1 MKSKEFP
8 EKNKNFSQSIHNHKE
23 NAKIKESKNS
33 VGCEYAVELNE
44 VTKCYGEKETECRVT
59 ALDNITLKIEK
70 EEFITIM
77 GPSGSGKSTLLHII
91 GLLDEA
97 SEGEVFLSKI
107 KTTKMDQDQRAEIR
121 NKKIG
126 FVFQAFN
133 LIPSLT
139 VLENVEM
146 PQTIMGVEKKKRA
159 ENATKI
165 LERLG
170 MKKRV
175 GHYPNQLSGGE
186 KQRAAIARALI
197 NDPEIILADEPTG
210 NLDSKNGQ
218 EVLDILEELHK
229 SGKTIIVVTHDQSVA
244 KRCERIVKLKDG
256 KLDK

>member
-1 MKSKEFP
+1 MK
-8 EKNKNFSQSIHNHKE
+8 
-23 NAKIKESKNS
+23 
-33 VGCEYAVELNE
+33 EYAVELNE
-44 VTKCYGEKETECRVT
+44 VTKCYGEKEKECRVT
-59 ALDNITLKIEK
+59 ALDNVTLKIEK

-97 SEGEVFLSKI
+97 SEGEIFLSKI
-107 KTTKMDQDQRAEIR
+107 KTTNMTDDQRAEVR

-133 LIPSLT
+133 LIPSLN

-146 PQTIMGVEKKKRA
+146 PQTISGVDKKERA
-159 ENATKI
+159 KNATKI

-170 MKKRV
+170 MGNRIN
-175 GHYPNQLSGGE
+175 HYPNQLSGGE
-186 KQRAAIARALI
+186 KQRVAIARALI

-218 EVLDILEELHK
+218 EVLDILEELHRG
-229 SGKTIIVVTHDQSVA
+229 GKTIIVVTHDQSVA
-244 KRCERIVKLKDG
+244 KRCERIVRLKDG
-256 KLDK
+256 KLVK

>member
-1 MKSKEFP
+1 MKEL
-8 EKNKNFSQSIHNHKE
+8 
-23 NAKIKESKNS
+23 
-33 VGCEYAVELNE
+33 AVELKE
-44 VTKCYGEKETECRVT
+44 VTKCYGEKECRVT
-59 ALDNITLKIEK
+59 ALDSITLKIEK

-77 GPSGSGKSTLLHII
+77 GPSGSGKSTLLHIV

-97 SEGEVFLSKI
+97 SAGEVFLSKI
-107 KTTKMDQDQRAEIR
+107 KTTKMDNDQRAGIR

-146 PQTIMGVEKKKRA
+146 PQTIMGVEKKERA
-159 ENATKI
+159 KNATKI

-170 MKKRV
+170 IGNRIS
-175 GHYPNQLSGGE
+175 HYPNQLSGGE
-186 KQRAAIARALI
+186 KQRVAIARALI

-229 SGKTIIVVTHDQSVA
+229 SGKTIIIVTHDQSVA
-244 KRCERIVKLKDG
+244 KRCERIVRLKDG
-256 KLDK
+256 KLVKST